1 MSNDS
6 PFVDEYSQ
14 LIGFKVTQIAIDD
27 TDDEEAWTALVL
39 EKGNKKKLA
48 WILRDPEG
56 NGAGFLDIRTAF
68 DSGERI
74 K

>member
-27 TDDEEAWTALVL
+27 SDEDEEWTALVL
-39 EKGNKKKLA
+39 EKGKRKKLA
-48 WILRDPEG
+48 WILQDPEG
-56 NGAGFLDIRTAF
+56 NGSGFLDIKNA
-68 DSGERI
+68 
-74 K
+74 